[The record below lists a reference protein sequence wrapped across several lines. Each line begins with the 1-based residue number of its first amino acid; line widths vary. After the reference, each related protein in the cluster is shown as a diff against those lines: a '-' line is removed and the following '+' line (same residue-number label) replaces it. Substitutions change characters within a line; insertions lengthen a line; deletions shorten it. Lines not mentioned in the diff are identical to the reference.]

1 MLRTYWAESEG
12 AGVEAMVDDPYSQAD
27 EPDEEGDPGDNPAGA
42 ASRDEEPE
50 SESST
55 RVPPIDMYADR
66 VGDDVIDDQEGNE
79 EGGDEP
85 AKVEETSEVQRKKEA
100 GHETSEP
107 LKVDEHNVRA
117 TKVDKGE
124 DTPAPEPSTVL
135 TTPPSKVHGSK
146 PSPVSMPPPPVPQK
160 KALKG
165 ELSADKVKERI
176 QQLKC
181 LAYRLFSKFSKC
193 FQSIKK

>member
-124 DTPAPEPSTVL
+124 DT
-135 TTPPSKVHGSK
+135 TPPSKVHGSK

-181 LAYRLFSKFSKC
+181 LAYRLFPKFSKC